1 MVKAILYGTIAYMVA
16 VFPLAFIWHLVV
28 FKDRFQAMGYLGR
41 EQPVV
46 ALGFAA
52 IVIQGI
58 IVSSLLA
65 STSRPGGTLTDVF
78 AICVPLMA
86 LIWTAQ
92 VLAHAAKFD
101 VQIGPFIAIESVY
114 FILQAIL
121 VSLALAAAM
130 SLAR

>member
-1 MVKAILYGTIAYMVA
+1 M
-16 VFPLAFIWHLVV
+16 
-28 FKDRFQAMGYLGR
+28 
-41 EQPVV
+41 

-65 STSRPGGTLTDVF
+65 STSRPGSTLTDVF

-101 VQIGPFIAIESVY
+101 VQIGPFIAIESAY